1 MKNLKQVA
9 YPVEK
14 SWKRELL
21 FPAILFLVVLIA
33 AGMAGR
39 YFDHTTNQQSIDLL
53 RQSARKA
60 MVQCYAIEGSYPSDI
75 AYLEDNYGL
84 EYNHEKYFID
94 YEVFGSNVMPNLE
107 VYEKK

>member
-14 SWKRELL
+14 SWKREIL
-21 FPAILFLVVLIA
+21 FPVILFLVVLIA

-39 YFDHTTNQQSIDLL
+39 YFDHTTTQQSIDLL